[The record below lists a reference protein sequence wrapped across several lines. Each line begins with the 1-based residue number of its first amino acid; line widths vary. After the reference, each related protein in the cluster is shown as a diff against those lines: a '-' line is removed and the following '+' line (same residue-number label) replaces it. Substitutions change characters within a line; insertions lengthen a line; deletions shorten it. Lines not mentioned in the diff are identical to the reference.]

1 MPGLRPLG
9 LGEILDVGIKLCLR
23 HWRTLALCM
32 VWLVVPVQILSAL
45 VLLSVAPDAL
55 DPTRDSTALET
66 DETDFFV
73 AILIV
78 YVLQGLVVAISTA
91 ACFKAVSDAYLGS
104 VPRARRSLAFGAR
117 RLPKLIA
124 LALVLVAGYAIVVG
138 AIVGLAVVAPVLA
151 ALVGVGMIVP
161 ACWLVVSLSLSTP
174 VLLFENTG
182 PVRAIRRSVG
192 LVKGRWWKVALTL
205 FVGLLLVYLVAGIL
219 QQLLLFVPALLAD
232 GNDVVLVFATVVSG
246 TIGMVLTTP
255 FTAAVISLVYF
266 DQRVRKEG
274 FDLELLAA
282 GLGESAPT
290 GDSPAIAYL
299 TPGVTPEQRAQA
311 PFWPPPPGWTPPQP
325 VSSPPGPAPAADP
338 AASPADAPL
347 WAEPVSSR
355 PEAPPA
361 AEPVSSPPDAAPA
374 ADPGSPPES
383 PAAPGG
389 WQPPTPPRWPPESP
403 ERDSGGL

>member
-55 DPTRDSTALET
+55 DPTQDSTAFDT
-66 DETDFFV
+66 DETDFLV
-73 AILIV
+73 ALLIV

-104 VPRARRSLAFGAR
+104 APRARRSLAFGAR

-138 AIVGLAVVAPVLA
+138 VIVGVAVVAPVLA
-151 ALVGVGMIVP
+151 ALIGVALIVP
-161 ACWLVVSLSLSTP
+161 ACWLVVSLALSTP

-182 PVRAIRRSVG
+182 PVRAITRSVR
-192 LVKGRWWKVALTL
+192 LVKGRWWKIALTL
-205 FVGLLLVYLVAGIL
+205 FVGLLLVYFVAGIL

-246 TIGMVLTTP
+246 TIGTVLTTP

-282 GLGESAPT
+282 GLGESAPS
-290 GDSPAIAYL
+290 GDAPGVPYL
-299 TPGVTPEQRAQA
+299 APEVTPEQRAQA
-311 PFWPPPPGWTPPQP
+311 PFWPPPPGWTPPEP
-325 VSSPPGPAPAADP
+325 ASSPSDTP
-338 AASPADAPL
+338 S
-347 WAEPVSSR
+347 WAEPVSSL
-355 PEAPPA
+355 PDAPPG
-361 AEPVSSPPDAAPA
+361 
-374 ADPGSPPES
+374 ADPVPSPES
-383 PAAPGG
+383 PPAPGG
-389 WQPPTPPRWPPESP
+389 WQPPAPPRWPPESP
-403 ERDSGGL
+403 ERRSGGL

>member
-1 MPGLRPLG
+1 VAGVATMPGLRPLG

-32 VWLVVPVQILSAL
+32 VWLVVPVQIISAL

-91 ACFKAVSDAYLGS
+91 ACFKAISDAYLGS

-124 LALVLVAGYAIVVG
+124 LGLVLVVGYAIVVG
-138 AIVGLAVVAPVLA
+138 VIVGVAVVAPVLA
-151 ALVGVGMIVP
+151 ALIGVAVIVP

-182 PVRAIRRSVG
+182 PVRAITRSVR
-192 LVKGRWWKVALTL
+192 LIKGRWWKVALTL
-205 FVGLLLVYLVAGIL
+205 FVGLLLVYFVAGIL

-282 GLGESAPT
+282 GLGESAPS
-290 GDSPAIAYL
+290 GDSPAVPYL
-299 TPGVTPEQRAQA
+299 APEVTPAQRAQA
-311 PFWPPPPGWTPPQP
+311 PFWPPPPGWTPP
-325 VSSPPGPAPAADP
+325 GPAPSP
-338 AASPADAPL
+338 SEAAS
-347 WAEPVSSR
+347 W
-355 PEAPPA
+355 
-361 AEPVSSPPDAAPA
+361 AEPVSSPPPGDPA
-374 ADPGSPPES
+374 ASPES
-383 PAAPGG
+383 PPAPGG
-389 WQPPTPPRWPPESP
+389 WQPPAPPRWPPESP
-403 ERDSGGL
+403 ERGSGGL